1 MSFSTS
7 SGIAPPSIKLQRQL
21 TGAADLSQADG
32 GFGAALAAAALAAPT
47 SSGTVGFVQ
56 PPAEVY
62 DFRIAGVT
70 DAGVVGKQNQDDFF
84 IWEAADR
91 QTIIAGV
98 FDGHGREMGQA
109 AARVAKTSLRDELS
123 KPETLAR
130 LRASPK
136 ATLEAAFAAA
146 HRAIDAHFQASYE
159 GQGWTVTRAPE
170 GFLLRTRAAGGAPMC
185 VHGGTT
191 ATVLIVLD
199 GRRLIVSNVGD
210 STAIIAGLGTEGALR
225 PIDEWV
231 PTAGG
236 APVGLPPASTG
247 ASQGAGA
254 SALGGAGSGSAA
266 GAAGEVSPSLPP
278 IAAVPSTFGAVAG
291 APATSSCSYSA
302 PEPLSAGAAAYVP
315 VPAAVASSYM
325 ELSADH
331 SPESPSE
338 FRRMQRFRPSPSGED
353 RPELLFVYDTLS
365 ASKLACPS
373 IFAPAPGGAAGLGA
387 GGEAAL
393 GLVKTERG
401 AYYKNV
407 RCEWATLVATPP
419 TASFQD
425 ALAFTR
431 SLGDL
436 HLQAYGVSHEPET
449 WWMELTAPGMS
460 AAAAARG
467 GCKSLV
473 SHPTAIVL
481 ASDGIWDNWK
491 FEEVAAFA
499 LQPERLAR
507 VGASGTALAATAELM
522 AENLDRGHANFGSS
536 ADNMTALTL
545 YLFPRDPRA
554 E

>member
-1 MSFSTS
+1 M
-7 SGIAPPSIKLQRQL
+7 
-21 TGAADLSQADG
+21 
-32 GFGAALAAAALAAPT
+32 
-47 SSGTVGFVQ
+47 
-56 PPAEVY
+56 
-62 DFRIAGVT
+62 
-70 DAGVVGKQNQDDFF
+70 
-84 IWEAADR
+84 
-91 QTIIAGV
+91 
-98 FDGHGREMGQA
+98 
-109 AARVAKTSLRDELS
+109 RDELS

-146 HRAIDAHFQASYE
+146 HRAIDSHFQASYE
-159 GQGWTVTRAPE
+159 GQGWSVTRAPE

-225 PIDEWV
+225 PIDEWI

-236 APVGLPPASTG
+236 APVGLPAPATG

-254 SALGGAGSGSAA
+254 SASGGA
-266 GAAGEVSPSLPP
+266 GAAGAVGESSSLPP
-278 IAAVPSTFGAVAG
+278 IATLPVAFGAVAG
-291 APATSSCSYSA
+291 APATSSCSFSPA
-302 PEPLSAGAAAYVP
+302 EPLSAGAAAYVP
-315 VPAAVASSYM
+315 VPGAVSSSYM

-338 FRRMQRFRPSPSGED
+338 FRRMQRFRPAPNGED

-373 IFAPAPGGAAGLGA
+373 IFAPAPGGAVGDPAGSQ
-387 GGEAAL
+387 L

-449 WWMELTAPGMS
+449 WWMELTAPAMA

-467 GCKSLV
+467 GSKALV

-507 VGASGTALAATAELM
+507 VGATGSALSATAELM
-522 AENLDRGHANFGSS
+522 AENLERGHANFGSS